1 MKILIIFRG
10 GYSRVPDPEF
20 VCKNIEQ
27 YIVLPLSKDKH
38 IFDVVFSTYNENPQK
53 LEIFN
58 KHLNPI
64 KTFFTQNGQI
74 INFKETLNNIKP
86 LYDEYDYILFLRF
99 EAIYKIP
106 INEWNF
112 QNKEGLI
119 LPFKEHT
126 EKLFNETGWYND
138 NIIIVS
144 KSSFE
149 TFYHS
154 IIQAGHNLF
163 HPDNTLHNI
172 VNIIRRND
180 NTIQVHCLVDGYFQ
194 SNVSYCPQIEGH
206 MSPLYILV
214 HYPYTGKDRHL
225 FGL

>member
-20 VCKNIEQ
+20 VCKNIEN
-27 YIVLPLSKDKH
+27 YILLPLIKNNDT
-38 IFDVVFSTYNENPQK
+38 FDIVFSTYNENPQK
-53 LEIFN
+53 LEFFN

-74 INFKETLNNIKP
+74 INFKETLNNING
-86 LYDEYDYILFLRF
+86 LYGDYDYILFLRF

-119 LPFKEHT
+119 LPFKEDT
-126 EKLFNETGWYND
+126 KELFDESGWYND

-149 TFYHS
+149 MFYQG
-154 IIQAGHNLF
+154 IIHADYSLF
-163 HPDNTLHNI
+163 NPSNTLHNI
-172 VNIIRRND
+172 VNIIRKN
-180 NTIQVHCLVDGYFQ
+180 NNSIQVHCLVDGYFQ
-194 SNVSYCPQIEGH
+194 ANVSYCPQIEGH

-214 HYPYTGKDRHL
+214 HYPYIGKDKHL